1 MRYLKNQNGIALVT
15 ALLLTLITFAVVM
28 AVFYLLNQQTKTS
41 AAQKV
46 YSSALQAAYGDS
58 EFFIKDLIPKLFPA
72 EENISFW
79 EDKFSV
85 ISLDISPSDACIQD
99 KLHNS
104 TDKWTKCLPGSTA
117 PQPDFLPDAT
127 VILNGDSQNYRVYS
141 KIVDTSIGNT
151 DGSGLAGERYT
162 SGDGVTGKG
171 GDSMPVKRIPY
182 LYTVEIQAEGAVN
195 PKEKAQLEVLYAY

>member
-15 ALLLTLITFAVVM
+15 ALLLTLITVAVIM

-41 AAQKV
+41 AAEKV

-58 EFFIKDLIPKLFPA
+58 ELFIKDIIPSLFPNDA
-72 EENISFW
+72 LKNINYWENSF
-79 EDKFSV
+79 SA
-85 ISLDISPSDACIQD
+85 ISLDVVATDACIND
-99 KLHNS
+99 KLHNN
-104 TDKWTKCLPGSTA
+104 TDKWTNCPQGSTTKLA
-117 PQPDFLPDAT
+117 YDMPDTTIVLRG
-127 VILNGDSQNYRVYS
+127 LSENYKIYS
-141 KIVDTSIGNT
+141 KIVDTTVGNT
-151 DGSGLAGERYT
+151 DGSGLTERYT

-171 GDSMPVKRIPY
+171 AGVDPVRVPY